1 MKKKYLALKKK
12 ENMLGL
18 KLPTDPRWVNVV
30 EKNIEEILTDHAYCE
45 QKAASNAITIIVKF
59 PQYPDVV
66 KAMSELVKEEIEHF
80 QMVHDEILKRGFTLG
95 RERKDEYIH
104 DLLSF
109 IRKGGDDEQ
118 QFVERMLF
126 GAMIEARSCERFRI
140 LSEELKDSDLRVF
153 YRELMESE
161 ARHYTTFLNFAKK
174 YSKRIDVDQR
184 WKEFLE
190 FESTLMTKYG
200 KQETIHG

>member
-1 MKKKYLALKKK
+1 
-12 ENMLGL
+12 MLGL
-18 KLPTDPRWVNVV
+18 KLPTDPRWINIV
-30 EKNIEEILTDHAYCE
+30 EKNLEEILTDHAYCE

-59 PQYPDVV
+59 PQYTDVV
-66 KAMSELVKEEIEHF
+66 QAMGDLVKEEIDHF
-80 QMVHDEILKRGFTLG
+80 QMVHQEILKRGLKLG

-140 LSEELKDSDLRVF
+140 LSEELSDPELRVF
-153 YRELMESE
+153 YRKLMESE
-161 ARHYTTFLNFAKK
+161 ARHYMTFLNFAKK
-174 YSKRIDVDQR
+174 YSKRIDVDKR

-190 FESTLMTKYG
+190 FESSLMKKYG
-200 KQETIHG
+200 KKETIHG

>member
-1 MKKKYLALKKK
+1 
-12 ENMLGL
+12 MLGL
-18 KLPTDPRWVNVV
+18 KLPTDPRWINIV

-66 KAMSELVKEEIEHF
+66 QAMGDLVKEEIEHF
-80 QMVHDEILKRGFTLG
+80 QMVHEEILKRGFRLG
-95 RERKDEYIH
+95 RERKDPYIH

-109 IRKGGDDEQ
+109 MRKGGDDEQ

-140 LSEELKDSDLRVF
+140 LSEELNDPDLRVF

-161 ARHYTTFLNFAKK
+161 ARHYTMFLNFAKK
-174 YSKRIDVDQR
+174 YSKKIDVDKR

-190 FESTLMTKYG
+190 FESNLMTKYG

>member
-1 MKKKYLALKKK
+1 
-12 ENMLGL
+12 MLGL
-18 KLPTDPRWVNVV
+18 KLPTDPRWVNIV
-30 EKNIEEILTDHAYCE
+30 EKNIEEILSDHAYCE

-66 KAMSELVKEEIEHF
+66 QAMSELVKEEIEHF
-80 QMVHDEILKRGFTLG
+80 QMVHQEILKRGLKLG
-95 RERKDEYIH
+95 RERRDDYIH
-104 DLLSF
+104 DLLGF

-140 LSEELKDSDLRVF
+140 LSEELTDVNLRAF

-161 ARHYTTFLNFAKK
+161 ARHYTMFLNFAKK

-200 KQETIHG
+200 TRETIHG

>member
-1 MKKKYLALKKK
+1 
-12 ENMLGL
+12 L
-18 KLPTDPRWVNVV
+18 KLPTDPRWINIV

-59 PQYPDVV
+59 PQYSDVV
-66 KAMSELVKEEIEHF
+66 QAMSELVKEEIEHF
-80 QMVHDEILKRGFTLG
+80 QMVHQEILKRGLKLG

-104 DLLSF
+104 DLLGF
-109 IRKGGDDEQ
+109 IRKGGDNEQ

-140 LSEELKDSDLRVF
+140 LSEELSDSNLRVF

-174 YSKRIDVDQR
+174 YSIKIDVDQR
-184 WKEFLE
+184 WREFLE

-200 KQETIHG
+200 KRETIHG